1 MDKLILKSCK
11 FYGYHGSAENERL
24 FGQSFVVDVELYLDT
39 RLAGET
45 DLLSNAVDYGRVYDI
60 IEDYVENESF
70 SLIES
75 LAENISSKVLS
86 EFDIVNG
93 ILVRIKK
100 TQAKIIGKYD
110 YVAIEIERFRE

>member
-11 FYGYHGSAENERL
+11 FYGYHGSAENERM
-24 FGQSFVVDVELYLDT
+24 FGQPFIVDVELYLDT

-45 DLLSNAVDYGRVYDI
+45 DLVSDAVDYGRVYDI
-60 IEDYVENESF
+60 IEDHVENESF

-75 LAENISSKVLS
+75 LAEKISSNVLE
-86 EFDIVNG
+86 EFAIVNG
-93 ILVRIKK
+93 VLVRIKK
-100 TQAKIIGKYD
+100 PQSKIMGKYD